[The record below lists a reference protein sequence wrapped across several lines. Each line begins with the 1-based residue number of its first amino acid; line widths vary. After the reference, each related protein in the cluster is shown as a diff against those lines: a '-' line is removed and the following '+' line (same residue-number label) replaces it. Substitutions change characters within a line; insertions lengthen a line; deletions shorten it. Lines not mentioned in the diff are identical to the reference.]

1 MQIEL
6 YNHLTTVFKM
16 IYQIKFYFD
25 FKRSGSG
32 AFYFHIIAMQE
43 LVYVFEFHAEQTMQ
57 NKL

>member
-1 MQIEL
+1 MFLEL
-6 YNHLTTVFKM
+6 YNHLTTAIKM
-16 IYQIKFYFD
+16 IYYIKFYFD

-32 AFYFHIIAMQE
+32 AFYFHITMQE